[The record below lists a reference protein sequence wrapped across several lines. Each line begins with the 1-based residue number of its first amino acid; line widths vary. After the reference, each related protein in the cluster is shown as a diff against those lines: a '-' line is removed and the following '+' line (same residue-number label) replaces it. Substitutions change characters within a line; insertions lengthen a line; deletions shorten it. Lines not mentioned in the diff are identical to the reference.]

1 MVKSLEHRIQ
11 GIPISPSP
19 DPTPIRRPWF
29 NVVAAGALANTGTE
43 TTVTIA
49 DIYAAVGVVSGVSGF
64 SEIRI
69 RELRVWGSA
78 GGNLTVIIANPITG
92 GELHNARDLGNLN
105 GRPRIGYI
113 YPLALATSPLLT
125 SANQVFRYTASAS
138 TTGGASV
145 GEYHLL
151 CQFR

>member
-29 NVVAAGALANTGTE
+29 NIVAGGSLSNAGTE
-43 TTVTIA
+43 TIVTVA
-49 DIYAAVGVVSGVSGF
+49 DLYTQIGVVAGLSGF

-69 RELRVWGSA
+69 RELRIWGSA
-78 GGNLTVIIANPITG
+78 GGNLTAIIANPITG

-125 SANQVFRYTASAS
+125 SANQVFRYTASPAA
-138 TTGGASV
+138 TGGASV
-145 GEYHLL
+145 GEYHML